1 MNPFSNVCSDANQFR
16 LAGGL
21 PFGGTYSGAGIM
33 NGMFSIRLLDQ
44 EHIQITYYFEDS
56 IGCNT
61 SSVQDITVDICTGIT
76 NIISDATVSLYP
88 NPADSKIN
96 IDLNSDDKINSL
108 ELYNSSGA
116 IVYRKT
122 NFEIKSLKHFEIDL
136 GLFSPGVYF
145 LRLYSEN
152 GIINKKLM
160 VE

>member
-1 MNPFSNVCSDANQFR
+1 M
-16 LAGGL
+16 
-21 PFGGTYSGAGIM
+21 
-33 NGMFSIRLLDQ
+33 
-44 EHIQITYYFEDS
+44 
-56 IGCNT
+56 
-61 SSVQDITVDICTGIT
+61 
-76 NIISDATVSLYP
+76 NIISDASVSLYP

-122 NFEIKSLKHFEIDL
+122 NSEIKSLKHFEIDL
-136 GLFSPGVYF
+136 SLISPGVYL

>member
-1 MNPFSNVCSDANQFR
+1 M
-16 LAGGL
+16 
-21 PFGGTYSGAGIM
+21 
-33 NGMFSIRLLDQ
+33 
-44 EHIQITYYFEDS
+44 
-56 IGCNT
+56 GCNT
-61 SSVQDITVDICTGIT
+61 SSVQNITVDICTGVL
-76 NIISDATVSLYP
+76 NIISDASIALYP
-88 NPADSKIN
+88 NPADSKVN

-122 NFEIKSLKHFEIDL
+122 NSEIKSLKHFEIDL
-136 GLFSPGVYF
+136 SLISPGVYL